1 MWTLLGDIFCFILCK
16 NEKKIYNFRN
26 DEIVCGN
33 VFNYSSGDKYI
44 VMYEE
49 PGGGMNMLEIC
60 NLTKKYDKEKGI
72 FDLSYSFEEG
82 KIYALV
88 GPNGAGKTTLIQM
101 ISGISEPMKGQIRL
115 DDQDTLLRKS
125 KSQIGYAL
133 ELTGNNTKQT
143 VLQFLRMVC
152 DIKFGGEHKE
162 DIMSFLTD
170 FELEDDKD
178 TRLSECSLGMK
189 KKVGII
195 ASFIGFPKLIL
206 LDEPTN
212 GVDTTG
218 LIVLKKYIESA
229 REHNCIVIIS
239 SHVLDFVDSVKD
251 EIIFLKKGHLVVGN
265 KATTE
270 EQYRALFM

>member
-1 MWTLLGDIFCFILCK
+1 MF
-16 NEKKIYNFRN
+16 
-26 DEIVCGN
+26 
-33 VFNYSSGDKYI
+33 
-44 VMYEE
+44 EE
-49 PGGGMNMLEIC
+49 LGGGMNMLEIC
-60 NLTKKYDKEKGI
+60 NLTKKYDREKGI

-101 ISGISEPMKGQIRL
+101 IAGISEPMKGQIRL
-115 DDQDTLLRKS
+115 DDQNTLLRKS

-152 DIKFGGEHKE
+152 DIKFGGKHKE

-178 TRLSECSLGMK
+178 TRMSECSLGMK

-229 REHNCIVIIS
+229 KEHNCIVIIS

-265 KATTE
+265 KAATE

>member
-1 MWTLLGDIFCFILCK
+1 MHG
-16 NEKKIYNFRN
+16 
-26 DEIVCGN
+26 G
-33 VFNYSSGDKYI
+33 
-44 VMYEE
+44 MYEE

-170 FELEDDKD
+170 FELEIQVNNLTNHKIRQLRDFDQ
-178 TRLSECSLGMK
+178 TWFNSIFEITTSY
-189 KKVGII
+189 
-195 ASFIGFPKLIL
+195 L
-206 LDEPTN
+206 LN
-212 GVDTTG
+212 
-218 LIVLKKYIESA
+218 LKA
-229 REHNCIVIIS
+229 H
-239 SHVLDFVDSVKD
+239 
-251 EIIFLKKGHLVVGN
+251 
-265 KATTE
+265 
-270 EQYRALFM
+270 